1 MLLYLPVRLE
11 KLQAT
16 LNKALEAFA
25 GIAAVVY
32 PFVSALAEG
41 VGFITSIAD
50 TAAVAAGSFFL
61 IKSYQEQGLA
71 FSIAQNAQTLI
82 GNALLTARQG
92 IETFINSV
100 KKKGFFITLGETAV
114 AAGQAVMKALGSL
127 GPAGLLAPILG
138 AAAFASIYAIGKS
151 FLKADDLV
159 SQGGMSG
166 YGSRTLMAPEGA
178 IALNNNDTVIAGTN
192 LGGGSGNKETNKLL
206 STLVRQNAKKPEIS
220 PVGLYSVQ

>member
-1 MLLYLPVRLE
+1 MNRIQQEALAKSVGMSREDLAATLFTQEQLAGATGEEAVKRQAAIDALIEEKGLAEAQRIIAEEGVDNLESQASASE

-100 KKKGFFITLGETAV
+100 K
-114 AAGQAVMKALGSL
+114 
-127 GPAGLLAPILG
+127 
-138 AAAFASIYAIGKS
+138 
-151 FLKADDLV
+151 
-159 SQGGMSG
+159 
-166 YGSRTLMAPEGA
+166 
-178 IALNNNDTVIAGTN
+178 
-192 LGGGSGNKETNKLL
+192 NK
-206 STLVRQNAKKPEIS
+206 
-220 PVGLYSVQ
+220 